1 MKKYLF
7 SCLCCLLAL
16 PVWAN
21 QLKSLRVAPSQEKTR
36 VVFDLSSTPDYT
48 YSFSTQPPR
57 LTVELN
63 SVTATQANLERQGA
77 NLGPVIRA
85 IHPDNAGSGSRMRLV
100 FELNGAVKPQIF
112 TLRPQQQYGHR
123 LVVDFSHQV
132 LAQTGSSPAA
142 QTATTM
148 TNRGAQP
155 VAGTRSLPAVTTSGT
170 APTGKPASGRVIQM
184 SSVAPSTRSGTA
196 KPGEITIQE
205 ETISTQVRTPTSTT
219 TRAPSASIKTSSR
232 TPTLPAK
239 SSTPTT
245 SASMRQPLSSTPTPV
260 SSTKSVAP
268 SGSGM
273 VIIAVDAGHGGKD
286 PGAIGP
292 RGTHEKTVTLA
303 VARELTDLINR
314 QPGMRAVMTRTG
326 DYFVDLN
333 ARSEIARRQKAQLLI
348 SIHADSVDNATARG
362 ASVWI
367 LSNKRVDREMD
378 KLLGQQDKHTQLLGG
393 AGKVIAEAE
402 PNPYLAQTILD
413 LSWDNSRSEGYNIG
427 EEVLAQIGRVARL
440 HKAKPVHASLAVLKA
455 PDIPSLLIET
465 GFISNHLEEKQLA
478 SRAYQRQIAT
488 AIFRGVRGY
497 YAENPPEGTRIA
509 SQPTPSK
516 DGAGSIRHVVRNGES
531 LSGLAQRYGVSK
543 RKLLDHNSLKSE
555 QLLIGQ
561 VLYIPAS

>member
-1 MKKYLF
+1 MKKYLI

-63 SVTATQANLERQGA
+63 SVTVTQANLERQGA

-123 LVVDFSHQV
+123 LVVDFSHQA

-543 RKLLDHNSLKSE
+543 RKLRDHNSLKSE

>member
-1 MKKYLF
+1 MKKYLI

-21 QLKSLRVAPSQEKTR
+21 QLKSLRIAPSQEKTR

-63 SVTATQANLERQGA
+63 SVTATRANLERQGA

-85 IHPDNAGSGSRMRLV
+85 IHPDNAGTGSRMRLV

-123 LVVDFSHQV
+123 LVVDFSHQA
-132 LAQTGSSPAA
+132 LAQTGVVPAA
-142 QTATTM
+142 QSSTATA
-148 TNRGAQP
+148 NRGAQP
-155 VAGTRSLPAVTTSGT
+155 VAGSSPLPAVTTTGT
-170 APTGKPASGRVIQM
+170 AHVGKPVSGRVIQM
-184 SSVAPSTRSGTA
+184 SSVTPSTRSGTA

-205 ETISTQVRTPTSTT
+205 ETISTQVRSASATTT
-219 TRAPSASIKTSSR
+219 TRVPSVSR
-232 TPTLPAK
+232 TPPLLAN
-239 SSTPTT
+239 SSTPKDD
-245 SASMRQPLSSTPTPV
+245 SSSSQPLNRTPTPV
-260 SSTKSVAP
+260 SSTKSAAP
-268 SGSGM
+268 SGNGM

-413 LSWDNSRSEGYNIG
+413 LSWDNSRSEGYSIG

-509 SQPTPSK
+509 SEPTPSK
-516 DGAGSIRHVVRNGES
+516 NGAGSIRHVVRNGES

-543 RKLLDHNSLKSE
+543 RKLRDHNSLKSE

>member
-1 MKKYLF
+1 MKKYLI

-21 QLKSLRVAPSQEKTR
+21 QLKSLRIAPSQEKTR

-63 SVTATQANLERQGA
+63 SVTATRANLERQGA

-85 IHPDNAGSGSRMRLV
+85 IHPDNAGTGSRMRLV

-123 LVVDFSHQV
+123 LVVDFSHQA
-132 LAQTGSSPAA
+132 LAQTGVVPAA
-142 QTATTM
+142 QSSTATA
-148 TNRGAQP
+148 NRGAQP
-155 VAGTRSLPAVTTSGT
+155 VAGSRPLPAVTTTGT
-170 APTGKPASGRVIQM
+170 AHVGKPVSGRVIQM
-184 SSVAPSTRSGTA
+184 SSVTPSTRSGTA

-205 ETISTQVRTPTSTT
+205 ETISTQVRSASATTT
-219 TRAPSASIKTSSR
+219 TRVPSVSR
-232 TPTLPAK
+232 TPPLLAN
-239 SSTPTT
+239 SSTPKDD
-245 SASMRQPLSSTPTPV
+245 SSSSQPLNRTPTPI
-260 SSTKSVAP
+260 SSTKSAAP
-268 SGSGM
+268 SGNGM

-413 LSWDNSRSEGYNIG
+413 LSWDNSRSEGYSIG

-531 LSGLAQRYGVSK
+531 LSGLAQRYGISK
-543 RKLLDHNSLKSE
+543 RKLRDHNSLKSE

>member
-1 MKKYLF
+1 MKKYLI

-85 IHPDNAGSGSRMRLV
+85 IHPDNAGSGSRMRRV

-123 LVVDFSHQV
+123 LVVDFSHQA

-232 TPTLPAK
+232 TSTLPAK

-543 RKLLDHNSLKSE
+543 RKLRDHNSLKSE

>member
-1 MKKYLF
+1 M
-7 SCLCCLLAL
+7 AL

-36 VVFDLSSTPDYT
+36 VVFDLSSTPDFT
-48 YSFSTQPPR
+48 YSLSTQPPR
-57 LTVELN
+57 LTVEIN
-63 SVTATQANLERQGA
+63 SVTASRANLERQGA
-77 NLGPVIRA
+77 NLGPVIRS
-85 IHPDNAGSGSRMRLV
+85 IHRSSASSDSRLRLE

-112 TLRPQQQYGHR
+112 TLGPQQQYGHR
-123 LVVDFSHQV
+123 LVLDFSHQA
-132 LAQTGSSPAA
+132 LTQATSTSAASSQVANTTAAPAA
-142 QTATTM
+142 QSQHLPRSTSA
-148 TNRGAQP
+148 RAASSGKP
-155 VAGTRSLPAVTTSGT
+155 VAG
-170 APTGKPASGRVIQM
+170 RVIPM
-184 SSVAPSTRSGTA
+184 SEFSPNSTAAPV

-205 ETISTQVRTPTSTT
+205 ETISTQVRTSATST
-219 TRAPSASIKTSSR
+219 AAQSS
-232 TPTLPAK
+232 PTQ
-239 SSTPTT
+239 STP
-245 SASMRQPLSSTPTPV
+245 RQPTKVQPSVSERPV
-260 SSTKSVAP
+260 SPQPMTPA
-268 SGSGM
+268 GSAE
-273 VIIAVDAGHGGKD
+273 VVIAVDAGHGGKD

-292 RGTHEKTVTLA
+292 RGTHEKSVTLA
-303 VARELTDLINR
+303 VARELAEQINR

-333 ARSEIARRQKAQLLI
+333 ARSEIARRHKAQLLI
-348 SIHADSVDNATARG
+348 SIHADSVDNSTARG

-413 LSWDNSRSEGYNIG
+413 LSWDNSRSEGYSIG
-427 EEVLAQIGRVARL
+427 EEVLGQIGRVARL

-488 AIFRGVRGY
+488 AIFRGIRGY

-509 SQPTPSK
+509 SQSTPSK
-516 DGAGSIRHVVRNGES
+516 DGSGSLRHVVRNGES

-543 RKLLDHNSLKSE
+543 RKLRDHNSLKSE

>member
-1 MKKYLF
+1 MKKYLI

-21 QLKSLRVAPSQEKTR
+21 QLKSLRIAPSQEKTR

-63 SVTATQANLERQGA
+63 SVTATRANLERQGA

-85 IHPDNAGSGSRMRLV
+85 IHPDNAGTGSRMRLV

-123 LVVDFSHQV
+123 LVVDFSHQA
-132 LAQTGSSPAA
+132 LAQTGVVPAA
-142 QTATTM
+142 QSSTATV
-148 TNRGAQP
+148 NRGAQP
-155 VAGTRSLPAVTTSGT
+155 VAGSSPLPAVTTTGT
-170 APTGKPASGRVIQM
+170 AHVGKPVSGRVIQM
-184 SSVAPSTRSGTA
+184 SSVTPSTRSGTA

-205 ETISTQVRTPTSTT
+205 ETISTQVRSASATTT
-219 TRAPSASIKTSSR
+219 TRVPSVSR
-232 TPTLPAK
+232 TPPLLVN
-239 SSTPTT
+239 SSTPKDD
-245 SASMRQPLSSTPTPV
+245 SSSSQPLNRTPTPV
-260 SSTKSVAP
+260 SSTKSAAP
-268 SGSGM
+268 SGNGM

-413 LSWDNSRSEGYNIG
+413 LSWDNSRSEGYSIG

-509 SQPTPSK
+509 SEPTPSK
-516 DGAGSIRHVVRNGES
+516 NGAGSIRHVVRNGES

-543 RKLLDHNSLKSE
+543 RKLRDHNSLKSE

>member
-1 MKKYLF
+1 MKKYLI

-21 QLKSLRVAPSQEKTR
+21 QLKSLRIAPSQEKTR

-63 SVTATQANLERQGA
+63 SVTATRANLERQGA

-85 IHPDNAGSGSRMRLV
+85 IHPDNAGTGSRMRLV

-123 LVVDFSHQV
+123 LVVDFSHQA
-132 LAQTGSSPAA
+132 LAQTGVVPAA
-142 QTATTM
+142 QSSTATA
-148 TNRGAQP
+148 NRGAQP
-155 VAGTRSLPAVTTSGT
+155 VAGSSPLPAVTTTGT
-170 APTGKPASGRVIQM
+170 AHVGKPVSGRVIQM
-184 SSVAPSTRSGTA
+184 SSVTPSTRSGTA

-205 ETISTQVRTPTSTT
+205 ETISTQVRSASATTT
-219 TRAPSASIKTSSR
+219 TRVPSVSR
-232 TPTLPAK
+232 TPPLLAN
-239 SSTPTT
+239 SSTPKAD
-245 SASMRQPLSSTPTPV
+245 SSSSQPLNRTPTPV
-260 SSTKSVAP
+260 SSTKSAAP
-268 SGSGM
+268 SGNGM

-413 LSWDNSRSEGYNIG
+413 LSWDNSRSEGYSIG

-497 YAENPPEGTRIA
+497 YAENPPEGARIA
-509 SQPTPSK
+509 SEPTPSK
-516 DGAGSIRHVVRNGES
+516 NGAGSIRHVVRNGES

-543 RKLLDHNSLKSE
+543 RKLRDHNSLKSE

>member
-1 MKKYLF
+1 MKKYLI

-123 LVVDFSHQV
+123 LVVDFSHQA

-155 VAGTRSLPAVTTSGT
+155 VGTRSLPAVTTSGT

-427 EEVLAQIGRVARL
+427 EEVLAEIGGVARL

>member
-1 MKKYLF
+1 MKKYLI

-21 QLKSLRVAPSQEKTR
+21 QLKSLRIAPSQEKTR

-63 SVTATQANLERQGA
+63 SVTATRANLERQGA

-85 IHPDNAGSGSRMRLV
+85 IHPDNAGTGSRMRLV

-123 LVVDFSHQV
+123 LVVDFSHQA
-132 LAQTGSSPAA
+132 LAQTGVVPAA
-142 QTATTM
+142 QSSTATA
-148 TNRGAQP
+148 NRGAQP
-155 VAGTRSLPAVTTSGT
+155 VAGSRPLPAVTTTGT
-170 APTGKPASGRVIQM
+170 AHVGKPVSGRVIQM
-184 SSVAPSTRSGTA
+184 SSVTPSTRSGTA

-205 ETISTQVRTPTSTT
+205 ETISTQVRSASATTT
-219 TRAPSASIKTSSR
+219 TRVPSVSR
-232 TPTLPAK
+232 TPPLLVN
-239 SSTPTT
+239 SSTPKDD
-245 SASMRQPLSSTPTPV
+245 SSSSQPLNRTPTPV
-260 SSTKSVAP
+260 SSTKSAAP
-268 SGSGM
+268 SGNGM

-413 LSWDNSRSEGYNIG
+413 LSWDNSRSEGYSIG

-509 SQPTPSK
+509 SEPTPSK
-516 DGAGSIRHVVRNGES
+516 NGAGSIRHVVRNGES

-543 RKLLDHNSLKSE
+543 RKLRDHNSLKSE

>member
-123 LVVDFSHQV
+123 LVVDFSHQA

-196 KPGEITIQE
+196 KPGEITIQD

-543 RKLLDHNSLKSE
+543 RKLRDHNSLKSE

>member
-1 MKKYLF
+1 M
-7 SCLCCLLAL
+7 AL

-36 VVFDLSSTPDYT
+36 VVFDLSSTPDFT
-48 YSFSTQPPR
+48 YSLSTQPPR
-57 LTVELN
+57 LTVEIN
-63 SVTATQANLERQGA
+63 SVTASRANLERQGA
-77 NLGPVIRA
+77 NLGPVIRS
-85 IHPDNAGSGSRMRLV
+85 IHRSSAPSDSRLRLE

-112 TLRPQQQYGHR
+112 TLGPQQQYGHR
-123 LVVDFSHQV
+123 LVLDFSHQA
-132 LAQTGSSPAA
+132 LTQATSTSAASSQVANTTAAPAA
-142 QTATTM
+142 QSQHLPRSTSARAASSGKPVAGRVIPMSEFSPNTATT
-148 TNRGAQP
+148 P
-155 VAGTRSLPAVTTSGT
+155 V
-170 APTGKPASGRVIQM
+170 
-184 SSVAPSTRSGTA
+184 
-196 KPGEITIQE
+196 KPGEINIQE
-205 ETISTQVRTPTSTT
+205 ETISTQVR
-219 TRAPSASIKTSSR
+219 RSATSS
-232 TPTLPAK
+232 TAQ
-239 SSTPTT
+239 ST
-245 SASMRQPLSSTPTPV
+245 SAQSSSAPG
-260 SSTKSVAP
+260 SSTKVQPSVSERPVSPQPVAP
-268 SGSGM
+268 VGSGE
-273 VIIAVDAGHGGKD
+273 VVIAVDAGHGGKD
-286 PGAIGP
+286 PGAIGK
-292 RGTHEKTVTLA
+292 RGTYEKHVTLA
-303 VARELTDLINR
+303 VARELAEKINR

-333 ARSEIARRQKAQLLI
+333 ARSEIARRHKAQLLI
-348 SIHADSVDNATARG
+348 SIHADSVDNSTARG

-413 LSWDNSRSEGYNIG
+413 LSWDNSRSEGYSIG
-427 EEVLAQIGRVARL
+427 EEVLGQIGRVARL

-488 AIFRGVRGY
+488 AIFRGIRGY

-509 SQPTPSK
+509 SQSTPSK
-516 DGAGSIRHVVRNGES
+516 DGSGSLRHVVRNGES

-543 RKLLDHNSLKSE
+543 RKLRDHNSLKSE

>member
-1 MKKYLF
+1 M
-7 SCLCCLLAL
+7 AL

-36 VVFDLSSTPDYT
+36 VVFDLSSTPDFT
-48 YSFSTQPPR
+48 YSLSAQPPR
-57 LTVELN
+57 LTVEIN
-63 SVTATQANLERQGA
+63 SVTASRANLERQGA
-77 NLGPVIRA
+77 NLGPVIRS
-85 IHPDNAGSGSRMRLV
+85 IHRSSAPNDSRLRLE

-112 TLRPQQQYGHR
+112 TLGPQQQYGHR
-123 LVVDFSHQV
+123 LVLDFSHQA
-132 LAQTGSSPAA
+132 LAQAPVTTASSGQGAKTTAA
-142 QTATTM
+142 PVVQSQPLPRATSPRTASS
-148 TNRGAQP
+148 GKP
-155 VAGTRSLPAVTTSGT
+155 VAG
-170 APTGKPASGRVIQM
+170 RVIPM
-184 SSVAPSTRSGTA
+184 SEFSPNA
-196 KPGEITIQE
+196 KTSSASPAKAGEITIQE
-205 ETISTQVRTPTSTT
+205 ETISTQVRTSSAPSSPVLSTKDQ
-219 TRAPSASIKTSSR
+219 PSASDRQVSAQPIA
-232 TPTLPAK
+232 PAG
-239 SSTPTT
+239 
-245 SASMRQPLSSTPTPV
+245 RGEV
-260 SSTKSVAP
+260 V
-268 SGSGM
+268 
-273 VIIAVDAGHGGKD
+273 IAVDAGHGGKD

-292 RGTHEKTVTLA
+292 HGTHEKSVTLA
-303 VARELTDLINR
+303 VARELAEQINR

-326 DYFVDLN
+326 DYFVDLD
-333 ARSEIARRQKAQLLI
+333 ARSEIARRNKAQLLI
-348 SIHADSVDNATARG
+348 SIHADSVDNSTARG

-393 AGKVIAEAE
+393 AGKVIAESE

-427 EEVLAQIGRVARL
+427 EEVLGQIGRVARL

-497 YAENPPEGTRIA
+497 YADNPPEGARIA

-516 DGAGSIRHVVRNGES
+516 SGDGSLRHVVRNGES

-543 RKLLDHNSLKSE
+543 RKLRDHNSLKSE

>member
-1 MKKYLF
+1 MKKYLI

-21 QLKSLRVAPSQEKTR
+21 QLKSLRIAPSQEKTR

-63 SVTATQANLERQGA
+63 SVTATRANLERQGA

-85 IHPDNAGSGSRMRLV
+85 IHPDNAGTGSRMRLV

-123 LVVDFSHQV
+123 LVVDFSHQA
-132 LAQTGSSPAA
+132 LAQTGVVPAA
-142 QTATTM
+142 QSSTATV
-148 TNRGAQP
+148 NRGAQP
-155 VAGTRSLPAVTTSGT
+155 VAGSRPLPAVTTTGT
-170 APTGKPASGRVIQM
+170 AHVGKPVSGRVIQM
-184 SSVAPSTRSGTA
+184 SSVTPSTRSGTA

-205 ETISTQVRTPTSTT
+205 ETISTQVRSASATTT
-219 TRAPSASIKTSSR
+219 TRVPSVSR
-232 TPTLPAK
+232 TPPLLAN
-239 SSTPTT
+239 SSTPKAD
-245 SASMRQPLSSTPTPV
+245 SSSSQPLNRTPTPV
-260 SSTKSVAP
+260 SSTKSAAP
-268 SGSGM
+268 SGNGM

-413 LSWDNSRSEGYNIG
+413 LSWDNSRSEGYSIG

-509 SQPTPSK
+509 SEPTPSK
-516 DGAGSIRHVVRNGES
+516 NGAGSIRHVVRNGES

-543 RKLLDHNSLKSE
+543 RKLRDHNSLKSE